1 MGGKNTK
8 AQFAATVV
16 NDRSYGYEH
25 RYDVPLFDDVAPLP
39 TLTPELSRWLAR
51 SSARNERVWAVE
63 YGDAKFAES
72 IGEVIALAARFT
84 VVGWLDGELRQFT
97 RFTNDQMLRALG
109 WTDKDR
115 VRRALHA
122 ACFQMTRRDGEKGA
136 MMCEVLRERGEK
148 PFLELIKQGVK
159 GQASSYRLVGIEPQ
173 ARAANCPSA
182 GNGAG
187 TAGAVEPAPTC
198 YARRG
203 PGDEGAPPES
213 PVSGPDS
220 TGQAPPCPPADVP
233 ETLSRQSAG
242 ECFGERVETGAF
254 QLPVGQ
260 PAVPGGAPAPQPAP
274 ASQPACSPRPAAA
287 PQPAPT
293 QRPLEQAPQ
302 PLRAVAPVG
311 ILTAEEEPYYK
322 QMLDAFPQKPGDQDW
337 NTRKAF
343 RARIDAG
350 WDAPS
355 IAAGALKYW
364 SEGFRTPDG
373 RDKWRFPKKW
383 LDDFDHF
390 NAATARPQAA
400 DKTPHELAASA
411 KHRRNY
417 DGHGG
422 FWTFTVLTGRGG
434 GNPSL
439 IPIYSPYG
447 RDYTLEEARIALEA
461 QIMRERGYPEEEVGA
476 VLAPLGDGD
485 VDGETP
491 APLRDG
497 DDDGETPAPLGD
509 GETETEAEEPAP
521 LGGDGAVASVLDGHD
536 AGAGACDQAPRAA

>member
-287 PQPAPT
+287 PQPAPAAPAPA
-293 QRPLEQAPQ
+293 QPAPKPGPRVENARRMEEQSEAAKKRSTMDVFASMMSEVSGQDVRVVKRVSGPNG
-302 PLRAVAPVG
+302 APVTIG
-311 ILTAEEEPYYK
+311 RNDPCPCGSGKKYK
-322 QMLDAFPQKPGDQDW
+322 KCC
-337 NTRKAF
+337 
-343 RARIDAG
+343 
-350 WDAPS
+350 
-355 IAAGALKYW
+355 
-364 SEGFRTPDG
+364 G
-373 RDKWRFPKKW
+373 RDQF
-383 LDDFDHF
+383 
-390 NAATARPQAA
+390 
-400 DKTPHELAASA
+400 
-411 KHRRNY
+411 
-417 DGHGG
+417 
-422 FWTFTVLTGRGG
+422 
-434 GNPSL
+434 
-439 IPIYSPYG
+439 
-447 RDYTLEEARIALEA
+447 
-461 QIMRERGYPEEEVGA
+461 
-476 VLAPLGDGD
+476 
-485 VDGETP
+485 
-491 APLRDG
+491 
-497 DDDGETPAPLGD
+497 
-509 GETETEAEEPAP
+509 
-521 LGGDGAVASVLDGHD
+521 
-536 AGAGACDQAPRAA
+536 